1 MLRADGA
8 VPIARLR
15 RLHDMSM
22 NATPTDS
29 RIESRASSAPALAP
43 RFAIETDRLLGLD
56 EVLIAAGVSS
66 AVPAI
71 AERDDD
77 RARDRAPAPAPA
89 ARPRFDPALFAPKG
103 GTAEVRPA
111 TTPHASDP
119 EVATSGTAGI
129 GARDEAGSDASA
141 TGRSAA
147 RPSASPVLAA
157 GEAIRPIIDS
167 VRPMAEGDAAARLAD
182 LEARHARECPHCTV
196 ATAHERLVFGEGDPS
211 AELVF
216 VGEAPGENEDR
227 LGRPFVGRAGEK
239 LDEMIA
245 AMGFRREEVY
255 IANVLKSRPPD
266 NRTPLAHEVERC
278 GPYLL
283 AQLAVIRPKVIVT
296 LGGPATKLL
305 LATELGIT
313 RLRGVSRTVEL
324 GGATGAP
331 FEVPVMPTYHPAY
344 LLRNYTRETRLEV
357 WDDLKKVLA
366 ILGRTPPARA
376 G

>member
-1 MLRADGA
+1 MDAP
-8 VPIARLR
+8 PIEPQAAAP
-15 RLHDMSM
+15 S
-22 NATPTDS
+22 
-29 RIESRASSAPALAP
+29 EGAPALAP
-43 RFAIETDRLLGLD
+43 RFAVETDRLLGLD
-56 EVLIAAGVSS
+56 EVLLAPWTRCRES
-66 AVPAI
+66 AI
-71 AERDDD
+71 GEGG
-77 RARDRAPAPAPA
+77 APSDGRGDSAPVGPA

-103 GTAEVRPA
+103 AAGGASPA
-111 TTPHASDP
+111 PVDRAPDR
-119 EVATSGTAGI
+119 GTAGP
-129 GARDEAGSDASA
+129 RAGGLDHRGEVAPPPA
-141 TGRSAA
+141 LR
-147 RPSASPVLAA
+147 RPSEPVAVVA
-157 GEAIRPIIDS
+157 GDAIRPIVDT
-167 VRPMAEGDAAARLAD
+167 VRPAAEGDATARLAE
-182 LEARHARECPHCTV
+182 LESRHARECPHCTV
-196 ATAHERLVFGEGDPS
+196 ATAHERLVFGEGNPA

-313 RLRGVSRTVEL
+313 LLRGAARTVEL
-324 GGATGAP
+324 GRAAGDP

-366 ILGRTPPARA
+366 ILGRTPPTRA